1 MVLEKTLASPL
12 DCKEIQPVHPKGDQS
27 WAFIGRQVGPPE
39 SLTENTFECCAY
51 TGYRVE
57 KKLVCGRPQR
67 ASADSVCRGKNWKL
81 S

>member
-1 MVLEKTLASPL
+1 MSGLRRR
-12 DCKEIQPVHPKGDQS
+12 S
-27 WAFIGRQVGPPE
+27 WWPGLLSRACAVSGTQVGPPE

-67 ASADSVCRGKNWKL
+67 AGADSGCRGKNWKL